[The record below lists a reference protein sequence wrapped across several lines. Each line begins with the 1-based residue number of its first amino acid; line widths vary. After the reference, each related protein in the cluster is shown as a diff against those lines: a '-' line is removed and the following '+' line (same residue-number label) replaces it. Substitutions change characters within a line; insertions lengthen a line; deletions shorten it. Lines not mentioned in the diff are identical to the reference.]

1 LLPSDTQLDL
11 RIDAPDLN
19 DEVTRHVRAVCVE
32 GTSNAVRHGGASL
45 VSIGIVLK
53 DKTLTVLI
61 SDDGSGIPKNV
72 ELHNGLHNMRERAET
87 LGGSMEITSEKNQGT
102 TIKWSIPCSGWCA

>member
-1 LLPSDTQLDL
+1 
-11 RIDAPDLN
+11 
-19 DEVTRHVRAVCVE
+19 
-32 GTSNAVRHGGASL
+32 L